1 MRGALKVG
9 AISRLV
15 LIGEFSIDSSMRAHP
30 RYAARCD
37 PCAKMVSPI

>member
-1 MRGALKVG
+1 MRGALKIV
-9 AISRLV
+9 AISRLA
-15 LIGEFSIDSSMRAHP
+15 LIVDFSIDSSMRPHP